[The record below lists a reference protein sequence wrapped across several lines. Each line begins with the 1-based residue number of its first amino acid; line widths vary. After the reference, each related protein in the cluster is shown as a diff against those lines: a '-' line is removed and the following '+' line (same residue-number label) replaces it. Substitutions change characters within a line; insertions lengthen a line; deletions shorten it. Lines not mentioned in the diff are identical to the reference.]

1 MRRIPIRGRV
11 LLMLAGAVLAAPV
24 GAEEDDPL
32 RHFPE
37 GPNRELVAHFCSA
50 CHSGRIVANQRMNR
64 QRWDEAL
71 SWMTERHGMPPLEG
85 EYREMFLDYLAQAF
99 GEETAQQHR
108 RLPFAAPPARRNP
121 FAAN

>member
-1 MRRIPIRGRV
+1 MIRSP
-11 LLMLAGAVLAAPV
+11 LLLAALAFSAGVALATP
-24 GAEEDDPL
+24 ARASDDDVL
-32 RHFPE
+32 QHFPE

-50 CHSGRIVANQRMNR
+50 CHSGKIVANQRMSR
-64 QRWDEAL
+64 ERWDEAL

-99 GEETAQQHR
+99 GERTAEQHR